1 MPKTSDDMHVAN
13 IPDPS
18 IPRIYSI
25 LSDTGCVKIL
35 DMIFERRQPKVKDLG
50 TRKRYYEK
58 IARLTKAHL
67 ITENKIG
74 GKQQQQEQ
82 QTKANE
88 DGYELTDW
96 GLSVYGILLLLRR
109 AHDLRIKLEA
119 IDTLDESMP
128 PEALNNLIEEL
139 IPDESIRKILLKD
152 RRRLIM
158 KLNSIY
164 SR

>member
-1 MPKTSDDMHVAN
+1 MPKPSDDMHVAN
-13 IPDPS
+13 TPDPS

-25 LSDTGCVKIL
+25 LSDTSCVKIL

-67 ITENKIG
+67 ITEKKIS
-74 GKQQQQEQ
+74 GKQQQ
-82 QTKANE
+82 TTANE
-88 DGYELTDW
+88 DGYELTDL